1 MIRYFLK
8 KVLKKTPEFGVL
20 FKGMSIASLGRS
32 QLPES
37 FSVSA
42 GVFAVAKQTNFDQLS
57 IAMIFSVRKSFDLTV
72 IILKCPSK

>member
-20 FKGMSIASLGRS
+20 FKGMSIASLGRC

-37 FSVSA
+37 VSVS
-42 GVFAVAKQTNFDQLS
+42 GVFAVAKQTNFANFQLQ
-57 IAMIFSVRKSFDLTV
+57 
-72 IILKCPSK
+72 